1 MWSSMRDGVQP
12 HAANAHARVAFDRE
26 QEQAMYLAQCRADS
40 PDCADL
46 ATWSPKFDAIVE
58 GYDPRISGVQRNRQR
73 RIKMF

>member
-1 MWSSMRDGVQP
+1 MRDGVQP

-26 QEQAMYLAQCRADS
+26 QEQAMYLAQSHADA

-58 GYDPRISGVQRNRQR
+58 
-73 RIKMF
+73 